1 MTPANTLTRI
11 ASLGLA
17 AVSFSVLLVACGGGS
32 NSAPTGVTPAA
43 SKTFAMGR
51 ISGFGSVVVNGVHYD
66 DSHAIVKDEDG
77 EARSQNDLR
86 LGMVV
91 EVEAGEIGEA
101 NNVRTATA
109 QNISFSSLIRG
120 PIESVGVGAV
130 VVLGQTV
137 NVSATTV
144 FDESLVGGLAALKVG
159 SVIRIYGTL
168 DSTTGVYTATRIEP
182 EAGAESYRLRGMVS
196 ALNPAAKTMTIGA
209 ALIDVSSVTLP
220 EGLKAGSLVRVK
232 LQTTQVN
239 GAWVASSVKPGLFE
253 PQDHDHSEVEGTITD
268 FTSVAS
274 FSVDGLPVDASKA
287 TFEDGTAGIVKGAR
301 VEVEGAI
308 VNGILMATKVEL
320 KSDRQDQQEG
330 FDIEGAIAS
339 IDIVKSTFTIR
350 GVTVSYAGSVTF
362 SGGSAVDLTLGRK
375 LEVRGTL
382 AADGVTLN
390 ATEIKIELSM

>member
-1 MTPANTLTRI
+1 MPPVNTLTRI

-17 AVSFSVLLVACGGGS
+17 AVSLSVLLVACGGGS
-32 NSAPTGVTPAA
+32 NSGPTGVTPAA

-66 DSHAIVKDEDG
+66 DTHAIVKDEDG
-77 EARSQNDLR
+77 EAHSRNDLR

-101 NNVRTATA
+101 DNVRSATA
-109 QNISFSSLIRG
+109 QNISFSSLMRG
-120 PIESVGVGAV
+120 PIESVGVGTV

-137 NVSATTV
+137 HVSATTV
-144 FDESLVGGLAALKVG
+144 FDESLVGGLAALKAG

-168 DSTTGVYTATRIEP
+168 DSVTGVYTATRIEP
-182 EAGAESYRLRGMVS
+182 EAGAESYRLRGRVS

-239 GAWVASSVKPGLFE
+239 GALVASSVKPGLFE

-287 TFEDGTAGIVKGAR
+287 AFEDGTAGIVKGAR

-362 SGGSAVDLTLGRK
+362 SGGSAADLKLGRK
-375 LEVRGTL
+375 VEVRGAL
-382 AADGVTLN
+382 SADGVTLN
-390 ATEIKIELSM
+390 ATELKIKLSM

>member
-32 NSAPTGVTPAA
+32 NSVPTGVTPAA

-91 EVEAGEIGEA
+91 EVEAGEIDEA

-182 EAGAESYRLRGMVS
+182 EADAESYRLRGMVS

-287 TFEDGTAGIVKGAR
+287 TFEDGAAGIVKGAR

-308 VNGILMATKVEL
+308 VNGILVATKVEL

-339 IDIVKSTFTIR
+339 VDTVKSTFTIR

-362 SGGSAVDLTLGRK
+362 SGGSAADLKLGRK
-375 LEVRGTL
+375 VEVRGTL